1 MTPADMIDLWKRMKS
16 IFPGTSLDA
25 EDDPENSSVPR
36 LVSTIALLSIRRRS
50 MKRGQRHVSR
60 HSPRP
65 TRSYEKLRVAQLP
78 PPLESKNN
86 VSDILY
92 GVVQQLKDC
101 DLLPAVAFQLD
112 TYGAFAMFKTLL
124 GRLESKQIA
133 EFPSYR
139 KDLPSLLV
147 KRR

>member
-1 MTPADMIDLWKRMKS
+1 MS
-16 IFPGTSLDA
+16 VIF
-25 EDDPENSSVPR
+25 
-36 LVSTIALLSIRRRS
+36 ST
-50 MKRGQRHVSR
+50 
-60 HSPRP
+60 
-65 TRSYEKLRVAQLP
+65 
-78 PPLESKNN
+78 
-86 VSDILY
+86 
-92 GVVQQLKDC
+92 VQQLKDC

-124 GRLESKQIA
+124 GRLESEQIA